1 MSFVSRTGRLLYN
14 YPMRLFGLIVDIS
27 CMVLV
32 YLSFLMPK
40 WKRRG
45 FESLFAGTLMYV
57 YLCFVIYFTLM
68 PVFASLPNVIMGP
81 WGTINM
87 HPFRDLFNRYGDYW
101 RQILLNILM
110 LVPMGILYPISRGN
124 RGFGMTVLVGFI
136 FSTAIEVMQ
145 PLLHA
150 ERCFDITDIITN
162 TMGAALGFAVLTVFR
177 PLLALLFP
185 RALGRKKRRKN

>member
-1 MSFVSRTGRLLYN
+1 
-14 YPMRLFGLIVDIS
+14 MRYFGLIVDIS
-27 CMVLV
+27 CMGLV
-32 YLSFLMPK
+32 YLSFFMPK
-40 WKRRG
+40 WSRRG

-57 YLCFVIYFTLM
+57 YLCCVIYFTLM
-68 PVFASLPNVIMGP
+68 PVFASLPNIILGP
-81 WGTINM
+81 RGTINM
-87 HPFRDLFNRYGDYW
+87 HPFRDLFHGYGDYM

-124 RGFGMTVLVGFI
+124 RGFGMTVLAGFI

-162 TMGAALGFAVLTVFR
+162 TMGAALGYAILAVFR
-177 PLLALLFP
+177 PLLALIFP
-185 RALGRKKRRKN
+185 RALGKNRGKKKSS